1 MANQTTSHD
10 STIRELYQDESAHI
24 VASCGLAYYLTP
36 CCDAAAKGSMGS
48 IVCRSCY
55 EDVDHL
61 FGMGGQDW
69 ERFPSTCSPTTQSRT
84 RRWTPC
90 APRRCDGVSPAG
102 IEVAACRTKRRS
114 ASGGFAAS

>member
-36 CCDAAAKGSMGS
+36 CCDATAKGSMGS

-61 FGMGGQDW
+61 FGMGWILTDDQDW
-69 ERFPSTCSPTTQSRT
+69 ERFRQHMLANYPVTDEALDAMR
-84 RRWTPC
+84 
-90 APRRCDGVSPAG
+90 
-102 IEVAACRTKRRS
+102 AAAT
-114 ASGGFAAS
+114 